1 MLEALDVLIVED
13 DRKTAEHLEKY
24 LKKQEDIHQVDQV
37 QSAQEALEMLRLTP
51 YDVVVLDLVMPSCDG
66 FDFLERMANMREVAR
81 PDAIVVSAIN
91 SEEVIRK
98 SFMLGAKY
106 YMIKPF
112 QDEIMYHRIWDVV
125 RLKQPGAQEAG
136 VVLVQ
141 EGADSEQR
149 ITDLFLAIGVPPH
162 LKGYQYLKEAV
173 RLAMENRMIVYS
185 ITKQL
190 YPRVAE
196 RFGVTPTKV
205 ELAIRHAIEVMW
217 ERGNIEELNK
227 ALGFRVNCNGHKPTN
242 GEFIALLA
250 DKLLSRGI

>member
-1 MLEALDVLIVED
+1 
-13 DRKTAEHLEKY
+13 
-24 LKKQEDIHQVDQV
+24 
-37 QSAQEALEMLRLTP
+37 
-51 YDVVVLDLVMPSCDG
+51 
-66 FDFLERMANMREVAR
+66 
-81 PDAIVVSAIN
+81 
-91 SEEVIRK
+91 
-98 SFMLGAKY
+98 
-106 YMIKPF
+106 
-112 QDEIMYHRIWDVV
+112 MYHRIWDVV

-185 ITKQL
+185 ITKPL

-205 ELAIRHAIEVMW
+205 
-217 ERGNIEELNK
+217 
-227 ALGFRVNCNGHKPTN
+227 C
-242 GEFIALLA
+242 LLYTSRIFGMTPA
-250 DKLLSRGI
+250 QFQPLLRSGWPEYAH